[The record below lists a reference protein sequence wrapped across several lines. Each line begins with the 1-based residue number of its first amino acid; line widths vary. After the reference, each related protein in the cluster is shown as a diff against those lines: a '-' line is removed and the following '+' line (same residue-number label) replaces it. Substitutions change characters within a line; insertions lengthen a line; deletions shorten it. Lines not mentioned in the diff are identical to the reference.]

1 MDLPFSEGKDSF
13 VLAGQLSQAMMQPK
27 IVNAERLAVFHLP
40 AGYAATLLEKV
51 ESAGVIEYH
60 YVMVVFGPDQQ
71 ICMFT
76 GSEWSNLDPSYKNE
90 PVFGIF
96 DEGGHAGC
104 GGSPD
109 WLDPALFVLRSVE
122 AVKERFSIS
131 DPELSE
137 AEAWALT
144 QVLKRI
150 QELPGEPGV
159 PQKAALWAAL
169 SKNDARL
176 VEYMKKEMGEFPD
189 EASGARH

>member
-1 MDLPFSEGKDSF
+1 
-13 VLAGQLSQAMMQPK
+13 MMQPK

-40 AGYAATLLEKV
+40 AGYAATLLGNV
-51 ESAGVIEYH
+51 ESAGIIEYH

-76 GSEWSNLDPSYKNE
+76 GSEWSNQEPSYKNE

-96 DEGGHAGC
+96 GEDGHAGC

-122 AVKERFSIS
+122 AVKDRFSIA

-137 AEAWALT
+137 ADAWALT
-144 QVLKRI
+144 QILKRI
-150 QELPGEPGV
+150 QELPGDPDS
-159 PQKAALWAAL
+159 PQKAPLWAAL

-176 VEYMKKEMGEFPD
+176 VEYMKKGMGKLPE
-189 EASGARH
+189 EVSGARH

>member
-1 MDLPFSEGKDSF
+1 
-13 VLAGQLSQAMMQPK
+13 MMQPK

-40 AGYAATLLEKV
+40 AGYVATLLGNV
-51 ESAGVIEYH
+51 ESAGIIEYH

-71 ICMFT
+71 ICLFT
-76 GSEWSNLDPSYKNE
+76 GSEWSNLDPSYKSE

-96 DEGGHAGC
+96 SEDGHAGC

-109 WLDPALFVLRSVE
+109 WVDPALFVLRSVE
-122 AVKERFSIS
+122 AVKEHFSIT

-150 QELPGEPGV
+150 QELPSEPDT
-159 PQKAALWAAL
+159 PEKAPLWAAL

-176 VEYMKKEMGEFPD
+176 VEYMKKGMVDSPNILNPVT
-189 EASGARH
+189 RH